1 MQRQLRVGW
10 FVGILWLV
18 WVAVAALNLQ
28 IQSSY
33 NLAKPDV
40 FGGWNLRV
48 QLQLLFPKRR

>member
-1 MQRQLRVGW
+1 MGW

-40 FGGWNLRV
+40 FGRWNLRV